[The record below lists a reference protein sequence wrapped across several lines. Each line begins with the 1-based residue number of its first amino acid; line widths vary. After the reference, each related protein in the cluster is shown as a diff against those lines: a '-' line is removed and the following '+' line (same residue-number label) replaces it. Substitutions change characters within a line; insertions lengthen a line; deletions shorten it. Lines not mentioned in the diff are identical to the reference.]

1 MYTLRFV
8 NNVLELV
15 LNDSDHSDALILK
28 QPFRPSTADSDKR
41 NWINGA
47 DALDFWNNSLSNHGI
62 YSNIDSDNLTI
73 EVS

>member
-8 NNVLELV
+8 NNTLELV

-28 QPFRPSTADSDKR
+28 QPFRPGTADSDKR
-41 NWINGA
+41 NWIDSS
-47 DALDFWNNSLSNHGI
+47 DALAFWNDHLSTKGI
-62 YSNIDSDNLTI
+62 YSTIDSDNLTI

>member
-15 LNDSDHSDALILK
+15 LDDSDHTNALILR
-28 QPFRPSTADSDKR
+28 QPFRPGVADSDR
-41 NWINGA
+41 RDWIDGS
-47 DALDFWNNSLSNHGI
+47 DALAFWNDHLSIKGL
-62 YSNIDSDNLTI
+62 YADIDSDNLTI

>member
-15 LNDSDHSDALILK
+15 LNDSDHTDDLILR
-28 QPFRPSTADSDKR
+28 QPFRPGTEDSDRR
-41 NWINGA
+41 NWIDGS
-47 DALDFWNNSLSNHGI
+47 DALNFWNDHLSTRGI
-62 YSNIDSDNLTI
+62 YSTIDSDNLTI